1 VANLSS
7 SIYLVPQYFLF
18 ANTIKGA
25 SRFHVQNILVA
36 LKGMSNSITGEE
48 NRGSSK
54 AFPFV
59 TVPKFEILGES
70 TRKQSGMEIVA
81 FTPMV
86 TEENVPAWLKYSID
100 NQGWMDDSREVV
112 VSSGEG
118 SLHVSDY
125 LPGGIMPFIF
135 DFDETS
141 QIVPSKGPGPFLP
154 LWQMSPPPFFPG
166 FVNYNMKQ
174 SDAFLHTLFDAI
186 EVVHEAVFT
195 AVEDLSQLAGTGVK
209 FEDHE
214 AYHASLV
221 NWVKDGVKDGSSSTY
236 GHPHSV
242 IMQPVFKNLNDH
254 SSEIV
259 GVITGVVPWDR
270 YLIDL
275 LPVGVKGITCVLKNT
290 CEQSFTYALNGNEV
304 RAERRQSLSCCV
316 VTVNSNSFSPS
327 ACHCRRFTLEKVTSM
342 KQNTATWKSSYL
354 SPITP
359 GPS

>member
-1 VANLSS
+1 
-7 SIYLVPQYFLF
+7 
-18 ANTIKGA
+18 
-25 SRFHVQNILVA
+25 VQNILVA
-36 LKGMSNSITGEE
+36 LKGMSNSITGEQ

-70 TRKQSGMEIVA
+70 TRRQSGMEVVA
-81 FTPMV
+81 YTPMV
-86 TEENVPAWLKYSID
+86 TEENVPAWLNYSIA
-100 NQGWMDDSREVV
+100 NQGWMDESRKVA

-118 SLHVSDY
+118 SLQVSDY

-135 DFDETS
+135 EFDETT
-141 QIVPSKGPGPFLP
+141 QIIPSKGPAPYFP
-154 LWQMSPPPFFPG
+154 LWHMSPPPFFPG

-174 SDAFLHTLFDAI
+174 RDAFLHTLYDAI
-186 EVVHEAVFT
+186 EVVHEAAFT
-195 AVEDLSQLAGTGVK
+195 AVEDLSRLAGTGVK

-221 NWVKDGVKDGSSSTY
+221 TWVKDGSRSTY

-242 IMQPVFKNLNDH
+242 IMQPVFKNLNDD

-275 LPVGVKGITCVLKNT
+275 LPEGVKGITCVLKNS

-304 RAERRQSLSCCV
+304 SPQHALRAER
-316 VTVNSNSFSPS
+316 
-327 ACHCRRFTLEKVTSM
+327 
-342 KQNTATWKSSYL
+342 SYHYCAV
-354 SPITP
+354 S
-359 GPS
+359 

>member
-1 VANLSS
+1 MVANFSS
-7 SIYLVPQYFLF
+7 SFYLAPKYFLF

-36 LKGMSNSITGEE
+36 LKGMSNSITGEQ

-70 TRKQSGMEIVA
+70 TRRQSGMEIVA
-81 FTPMV
+81 FTPIV
-86 TEENVPAWLKYSID
+86 TEENVPAWLNYSIS
-100 NQGWMDDSREVV
+100 NQGWMDESRKVV

-118 SLHVSDY
+118 SFQVSDY

-135 DFDETS
+135 DFDANS
-141 QIVPSKGPGPFLP
+141 QLIPSKGPAPYSP

-174 SDAFLHTLFDAI
+174 NDAFLHTLYDAV
-186 EVVHEAVFT
+186 EVVHEAAFT

-221 NWVKDGVKDGSSSTY
+221 NWVKDVGKPSFTFNGFPTKDGSRSAY

-242 IMQPVFKNLNDH
+242 IMQPVFKTLNDD

-259 GVITGVVPWDR
+259 GIITGVVPWDR

-275 LPVGVKGITCVLKNT
+275 LPEGVKGITCVLKNS
-290 CEQSFTYALNGNEV
+290 CEQSFTHALNGNEV
-304 RAERRQSLSCCV
+304 STQHEVRAERSCHYRAA
-316 VTVNSNSFSPS
+316 S
-327 ACHCRRFTLEKVTSM
+327 
-342 KQNTATWKSSYL
+342 
-354 SPITP
+354 
-359 GPS
+359 

>member
-1 VANLSS
+1 VANFSS
-7 SIYLVPQYFLF
+7 TLYLVPKYSLF
-18 ANTIKGA
+18 ANTVKSA

-36 LKGMSNSITGEE
+36 LKGMSNSITGEQ

-54 AFPFV
+54 VFPFV

-70 TRKQSGMEIVA
+70 TRRQSGMEMVA
-81 FTPMV
+81 FSPIV
-86 TEENVPAWLKYSID
+86 SEDNVPVWLNYSIA
-100 NQGWMDDSREVV
+100 NQGWMDESREVV

-118 SLHVSDY
+118 SLQVSDY

-135 DFDETS
+135 EFDKSS
-141 QIVPSKGPGPFLP
+141 QLIPSKGPAPYFP

-174 SDAFLHTLFDAI
+174 SDAFLHTLYDAV
-186 EVVHEAVFT
+186 EVVHEAAFT
-195 AVEDLSQLAGTGVK
+195 AVEDISQLAGTAVK

-221 NWVKDGVKDGSSSTY
+221 NWVKNGSRSTY

-242 IMQPVFKNLNDH
+242 IMQPVFKTLNDD

-259 GVITGVVPWDR
+259 GLITGVVPWDR

-275 LPVGVKGITCVLKNT
+275 LPEGVKGITCVLKNS

-304 RAERRQSLSCCV
+304 STQHALRAER
-316 VTVNSNSFSPS
+316 
-327 ACHCRRFTLEKVTSM
+327 
-342 KQNTATWKSSYL
+342 SYHYRAV
-354 SPITP
+354 S
-359 GPS
+359 

>member
-1 VANLSS
+1 MLTSS
-7 SIYLVPQYFLF
+7 SLYLAPKYFLF

-36 LKGMSNSITGEE
+36 LKGMSNAITGEQ
-48 NRGSSK
+48 NRGISK

-70 TRKQSGMEIVA
+70 TRRQSGMEIVA
-81 FTPMV
+81 FTPIV
-86 TEENVPAWLKYSID
+86 TEENVPAWLNYSSA
-100 NQGWMDDSREVV
+100 NQGWMDESRKVV
-112 VSSGEG
+112 ISSGEG
-118 SLHVSDY
+118 SLQVSDY

-135 DFDETS
+135 EFDETS
-141 QIVPSKGPGPFLP
+141 QLIPSKGPAPYFP

-166 FVNYNMKQ
+166 FINYNMQQ
-174 SDAFLHTLFDAI
+174 SDAFLHTLYDAV
-186 EVVHEAVFT
+186 EVVHEAAFT

-221 NWVKDGVKDGSSSTY
+221 NWVKDGSRSTY

-242 IMQPVFKNLNDH
+242 IMQPVFKTLNDD

-275 LPVGVKGITCVLKNT
+275 LPEGVKGITCVLKNS
-290 CEQSFTYALNGNEV
+290 CEQSFTYALTGNEV
-304 RAERRQSLSCCV
+304 STQHALRAERTYIIIVL
-316 VTVNSNSFSPS
+316 
-327 ACHCRRFTLEKVTSM
+327 CRD
-342 KQNTATWKSSYL
+342 
-354 SPITP
+354 SPI
-359 GPS
+359 